1 MGRLLSVAP
10 WTRAPLELRDF
21 GRFAW
26 EEDSEEELTE
36 TVTKTAEEIRQEDEE
51 ILKMIQGNG

>member
-10 WTRAPLELRDF
+10 WTRTPLELRDF

-26 EEDSEEELTE
+26 EEDSAEEARE
-36 TVTKTAEEIRQEDEE
+36 TATKTAEEIRQEDAE